1 MSIFLRMEQKN
12 FKTRETVGKWYAKA
26 TPLMTVHTEDLAKSI
41 SDASTFTKAD
51 VEGVIVALVDE
62 MKQRLQDGQKVVLD
76 DFGSFYIAVH
86 SDGVDDPELFD
97 LKRHV
102 RKPFCKFTPAG
113 RRDQLSGHRIVRNF
127 LQNVKWAWS
136 SQWKEAKKKLKG

>member
-26 TPLMTVHTEDLAKSI
+26 TPLMT
-41 SDASTFTKAD
+41 AD
-51 VEGVIVALVDE
+51 VEGVIMALVDE

-136 SQWKEAKKKLKG
+136 PQWKEAKKKLKG